1 MRYILIILLFTF
13 LWVILTS
20 DYSYQNFI
28 LAIVLSSVVTLYT
41 GGLYIKKIN
50 LKKLHKIL
58 FLILFFIWELIIA
71 NLRVA
76 YEIIKPKMTFTPRI
90 VEIPLDVE
98 KDIHI
103 TLLANLITLTPGT
116 LSLYISENKKSLFV
130 HTMYLDD
137 KSKFIGEIKNGF
149 EKKILEAL

>member
-1 MRYILIILLFTF
+1 MRYLLIILLFTF

-20 DYSYQNFI
+20 DFCYQNII
-28 LAIVLSSVVTLYT
+28 LGLLLSSVITLYT
-41 GGLYIKKIN
+41 GSLFTQKIYLN
-50 LKKLHKIL
+50 KLHKIL
-58 FLILFFIWELIIA
+58 FLILFFLWELIVA

-76 YEIIKPKMTFTPRI
+76 YEIIKPKMTFTPGI

-103 TLLANLITLTPGT
+103 TLLANMITLTPGT
-116 LSLYISENKKSLFV
+116 LSLYIADDKKSLFV

-137 KSKFIGEIKNGF
+137 KSKFINEIKNGF
-149 EKKILEAL
+149 EKKIMEAL

>member
-1 MRYILIILLFTF
+1 MRYLLIILLFTF
-13 LWVILTS
+13 LLVILTS
-20 DYSYQNFI
+20 DYTYQNI
-28 LAIVLSSVVTLYT
+28 LLGLLLSSVITLYT
-41 GGLYIKKIN
+41 GSLFTQKIYFN
-50 LKKLHKIL
+50 KLHKIL
-58 FLILFFIWELIIA
+58 FLILFFLWELIIA

-76 YEIIKPKMTFTPRI
+76 YEIIKPKMTFTPGI